1 MADSKQFEEMLE
13 CLVNEDKVKA
23 EELFHNIVVEKSREI
38 YENLLEDDLDDE
50 EVDETSDEEVDEA
63 SKDDDEEVDEA
74 SDEEVDEASK
84 DDDLEEDFNL
94 DEFEVEGEDDMDM
107 DAGDPAD
114 DMMSDI
120 ADMGDEEGEGGDE
133 PEGDVEERVADLE
146 DALDELKAEF
156 EDMMAD
162 DEGGDDEADDEMP
175 ADDMDMDSDDEEGD
189 DEEMPEASD
198 EEVDETSDDEVEE
211 GSKEELSPT
220 EQMREYV
227 EKVAPAKMG
236 DNGANTKSP
245 IAGANNMGGTASNLA
260 QGADEKGMTP
270 ASPKDIAS
278 GNVNVPG
285 GKASKSMSSNA
296 KGHGAEKKG
305 AGDTAANKKSTIGS

>member
-50 EVDETSDEEVDEA
+50 EVDETS
-63 SKDDDEEVDEA
+63 DEEVDEA

-133 PEGDVEERVADLE
+133 PEGDVEERVGDLE

-156 EDMMAD
+156 EDMMAG
-162 DEGGDDEADDEMP
+162 EEGDDEDDDAEMP
-175 ADDMDMDSDDEEGD
+175 ADDDMDMDSDDEEG

-227 EKVAPAKMG
+227 EKITPKMG
-236 DNGANTKSP
+236 DNGANTKSTV
-245 IAGANNMGGTASNLA
+245 AGANNMGGDASNLA
-260 QGADEKGMTP
+260 QGADEKGMKA

>member
-1 MADSKQFEEMLE
+1 MADLNKFEQMLE
-13 CLVNEDKVKA
+13 KLVNEDKAGA
-23 EELFHNIVVEKSREI
+23 EELFHEIVVEKSRDI
-38 YENLLEDDLDDE
+38 YESLLEDE
-50 EVDETSDEEVDEA
+50 EVDETT
-63 SKDDDEEVDEA
+63 DEEVDEA
-74 SDEEVDEASK
+74 SDDDKEVDEAS
-84 DDDLEEDFNL
+84 DDDKEEATNEDFNL

>member
-63 SKDDDEEVDEA
+63 SDDEEVDEA
-74 SDEEVDEASK
+74 SDEEVDEASE

-120 ADMGDEEGEGGDE
+120 ADMGDEEGEDGDE
-133 PEGDVEERVADLE
+133 PEGDVEERVGDLE

-156 EDMMAD
+156 EDMMAG
-162 DEGGDDEADDEMP
+162 DEGDDEDDAEMP
-175 ADDMDMDSDDEEGD
+175 ADDDMDMDSDDEEG

-227 EKVAPAKMG
+227 EKITPKMG
-236 DNGANTKSP
+236 DNGANTKSTV
-245 IAGANNMGGTASNLA
+245 AGANNMGGDASNLV
-260 QGADEKGMTP
+260 QGADEKGMK
-270 ASPKDIAS
+270 AAGPKDIAS

-285 GKASKSMSSNA
+285 GKASKSMSSNT

>member
-63 SKDDDEEVDEA
+63 SDDEEVDET

-114 DMMSDI
+114 AMMSDI

-133 PEGDVEERVADLE
+133 PEGDVEERVGDLE

-156 EDMMAD
+156 EDMMAG
-162 DEGGDDEADDEMP
+162 DEGDEDDAEMP
-175 ADDMDMDSDDEEGD
+175 ADDDMDMDSDDEDG

-227 EKVAPAKMG
+227 EKITPKMG
-236 DNGANTKSP
+236 DNGANTKSTV
-245 IAGANNMGGTASNLA
+245 AGANNMGGDASNLV
-260 QGADEKGMTP
+260 QGADEKGMK
-270 ASPKDIAS
+270 AAGPKDIAS

>member
-1 MADSKQFEEMLE
+1 MLE

-50 EVDETSDEEVDEA
+50 EVDET
-63 SKDDDEEVDEA
+63 

-133 PEGDVEERVADLE
+133 PEGDVEERVGDLE

-156 EDMMAD
+156 EDMMAGE
-162 DEGGDDEADDEMP
+162 EGGDDEDDAEMP
-175 ADDMDMDSDDEEGD
+175 ADDDMDMDSDDEEDG

-227 EKVAPAKMG
+227 EKITPKMG
-236 DNGANTKSP
+236 DNGANTKSTV
-245 IAGANNMGGTASNLA
+245 AGANNMGGDASNLA
-260 QGADEKGMTP
+260 QGADEKGMKA

>member
-1 MADSKQFEEMLE
+1 MLE

-63 SKDDDEEVDEA
+63 SDDEEVDET

-133 PEGDVEERVADLE
+133 PEGDVEERVGDLE

-156 EDMMAD
+156 EDMMAG
-162 DEGGDDEADDEMP
+162 DEGGEDDDAEMP
-175 ADDMDMDSDDEEGD
+175 ADDDMDMDSDDEEGD

-227 EKVAPAKMG
+227 EKLAPAKMG
-236 DNGANTKSP
+236 DNGANTKSAV
-245 IAGANNMGGTASNLA
+245 AGANNMGGTASNLV
-260 QGADEKGMTP
+260 QGKEADTKGT
-270 ASPKDIAS
+270 AGGLAGNTPKDIAS

-285 GKASKSMSSNA
+285 GKASKSMKST